1 MCGICGVVG
10 LDGQH
15 AEEGVVR
22 NMMHAIKHRGP
33 DDEGVYM
40 NNHVGLGHV
49 RLSIIDLSAAGH
61 QPMFTSDRRHL
72 IVFNGEIYNYI
83 ELKKELELEYNFQT
97 KTDTEVILAAYLKWG
112 EACLNRF
119 NGDFAFVIYD
129 TQTEEIFGARDRYG
143 IKPFYYTIQENKL
156 YFSSEIKSLVPVL
169 PARNVNK
176 AAVFE
181 YVVYNRTDQNNDTF
195 FEGVSKVP
203 HGHFFTIKNKE
214 LKFHRWY
221 NIWDKVSPRKMTS
234 EEYREEI
241 SSSISLRL
249 RSDVPVGVSLSG
261 GIDSSSIAASLI
273 HDFGQSKINSFSA
286 VYGKHEEADE
296 SSFIDEFK
304 GQMPNMYYT
313 YPDGESLFDDLEK
326 FVVAHTEPVASIGP
340 YAQFKVM
347 ELAKEHVKVTIDGQ
361 GADEQLAGYHY
372 FFGSYFKELLGS
384 LKWIKFA
391 NEASQYYSK
400 HGSIEA
406 FKYLAYYSVPISVK
420 KAVSK
425 NVYGSMDDAFFREN
439 KDSSDIHSKLYN
451 PKTLNE
457 SLVQHFEYKL
467 EHLLKWEDHNG
478 MWFSLEPRVPFLD
491 HNLVEKTLS
500 LAPETKIFEGETK
513 HILRQAMADVLP
525 KKITQRKD
533 KKGFSTPADKWFRQP
548 KFEELISDLLHSQSF
563 KDRGYFDVAD
573 CQRRYSLHLKG
584 ETDIAKDIWKWV
596 NMEVWHR
603 KFVD

>member
-10 LDGQH
+10 LEGQH

-40 NNHVGLGHV
+40 NNNVGLGHV
-49 RLSIIDLSAAGH
+49 RLSIIDLSDAGH
-61 QPMFTSDRRHL
+61 QPMFTPDRRHL

-83 ELKKELELEYNFQT
+83 ELKKELESDYNFQT

-112 EACLNRF
+112 EGCLDRF

-156 YFSSEIKSLVPVL
+156 YFSSEIKSLVPLL
-169 PARNVNK
+169 PARNVSK

-203 HGHFFTIKNKE
+203 HGQFFTIKNKE
-214 LKFHRWY
+214 LKFHKWY

-261 GIDSSSIAASLI
+261 GIDSSSIASSLI

-286 VYGKHEEADE
+286 VYGKHEDADE
-296 SSFIDEFK
+296 SSFIDEYK

-313 YPDGESLFDDLEK
+313 FPDGDSLFDDLEK

-340 YAQFKVM
+340 YAQYKVM

-406 FKYLAYYSVPISVK
+406 FRYLAYYTVPISVK

-425 NVYGSMDDAFFREN
+425 NVYGSMDNGFFQEN
-439 KDSSDIHSKLYN
+439 KNSSDIHEKLYN
-451 PKTLNE
+451 PRTLNE

-478 MWFSLEPRVPFLD
+478 MCFSLEPRVPFLD
-491 HNLVEKTLS
+491 H
-500 LAPETKIFEGETK
+500 
-513 HILRQAMADVLP
+513 
-525 KKITQRKD
+525 
-533 KKGFSTPADKWFRQP
+533 
-548 KFEELISDLLHSQSF
+548 
-563 KDRGYFDVAD
+563 
-573 CQRRYSLHLKG
+573 
-584 ETDIAKDIWKWV
+584 
-596 NMEVWHR
+596 
-603 KFVD
+603 